1 MSELTV
7 MRRVMKQP
15 LDPLYRRHRFPAEAI
30 SYAVWLYY
38 RFPLSLRMVEEMLA
52 ARGIEVSHE
61 SVRLWAEKFGREFS
75 NRIRRRAPV
84 RGDKWHLDEVVITI
98 SGKKH
103 WLWRA
108 VDQAG
113 FVLDVLVQNRRDRA
127 AARRL
132 MRKLLKKSARA
143 PRVLITDKLKSYG
156 AAKREMMPGVEHRQH
171 KGLNNR
177 AENSHQPTRRRER
190 IMKRFKSPRQVQRFL
205 SIHDQVANL
214 FHHSRHT
221 LSAANYRVVRTAAF
235 SAWTEISTVS
245 LAA

>member
-1 MSELTV
+1 
-7 MRRVMKQP
+7 MKQP
-15 LDPLYRRHRFPAEAI
+15 LDPLYRHPLYRRHRFPAEAI

-132 MRKLLKKSARA
+132 MRKLFKKSARA
-143 PRVLITDKLKSYG
+143 PRVLITD
-156 AAKREMMPGVEHRQH
+156 
-171 KGLNNR
+171 N
-177 AENSHQPTRRRER
+177 
-190 IMKRFKSPRQVQRFL
+190 
-205 SIHDQVANL
+205 
-214 FHHSRHT
+214 
-221 LSAANYRVVRTAAF
+221 
-235 SAWTEISTVS
+235 
-245 LAA
+245 